1 MSKVEMTPEKINEMM
16 KGMNQENR
24 EIFQK
29 LLITSIS
36 KKPTE
41 TLEKWLKE
49 FSTTCPI
56 DSLIAHILNDV
67 LINVGRAIHDD
78 MNPEKSSFYSGRQA
92 MIKASEQLK
101 KIAWEMDESIAEC
114 DKEYAIN
121 RNIN

>member
-1 MSKVEMTPEKINEMM
+1 MSKIEVTPEKINEMM

-56 DSLIAHILNDV
+56 DSLIAHILNDI

-78 MNPEKSSFYSGRQA
+78 MNPGKSSSYSGRQA

-101 KIAWEMDESIAEC
+101 KIACEMDESIAEC
-114 DKEYAIN
+114 DEEHAIN
-121 RNIN
+121 KSMN